1 MSKFLNRFVVDVSP
15 LRERPDYRLIF
26 TGYLISVLGSQ
37 MATVAIAYQ
46 VYVTTGS
53 SWMVGLLSVVELVPQ
68 VFGMLLGGVV
78 ADRMD
83 RRRLLLVLQCA
94 SVLTSGGLAIVALGA
109 TTPLTAVFVLVAV
122 RALLGG
128 LAAPAYTA
136 ASARAAGPRL
146 LPAAAALNAIVIQA
160 GVFIGPAI
168 GGVLI
173 GRTGLPWVYLLDMAT
188 FGAFAVLLLLTKPA
202 PPERAEAEDH
212 GAGLAG
218 IGRSLLRGLKFT
230 KDQPILRGVMLIDLN
245 AMVFGMPRAL
255 FPAFGM
261 AVFAAG
267 PESVGLL
274 YAAPAAGA
282 LVAALA
288 SGWVGRVRKLGHLTL
303 YAVAAWG
310 AAIAVFGLVTSFPV
324 ALVVL
329 AVAGAADV
337 VSEMCRSTLVQ
348 RSVPDRL
355 RGRVSG
361 LWLAQTNAAPRL
373 GDARAGAVAGLAS
386 PALAAL
392 SGGLLCIVGVVLCAW
407 LLPELRKAVNTEE
420 DPSPRAAEPAP
431 HE

>member
-1 MSKFLNRFVVDVSP
+1 MNREGTVVSKFWGSFVVDTSP
-15 LRERPDYRLIF
+15 LRVRRDYRLIF
-26 TGYLISVLGSQ
+26 SGYLISVLGSQ
-37 MATVAIAYQ
+37 MTTVAIAYQ
-46 VYVTTGS
+46 VYLLTKS
-53 SWMVGLLSVVELVPQ
+53 SWMVGVVSIVELIPQ

-83 RRRLLLVLQCA
+83 RRRLLFSLQCA
-94 SVLTSGGLAIVALGA
+94 SMLTSGGLAVLALASATPLVALF
-109 TTPLTAVFVLVAV
+109 LLVGV

-128 LAAPAYTA
+128 LSAPAYTA

-173 GRTGLPWVYLLDMAT
+173 GRAGLQWVYLLDLAS
-188 FGAFAVLLLLTKPA
+188 FAFFALLLLMTKPA
-202 PPERAEAEDH
+202 PPEEQTEA
-212 GAGLAG
+212 GAGLTG
-218 IGRSLLRGLKFT
+218 IVRSLVNGFKFT

-255 FPAFGM
+255 FPAFGT

-282 LVAALA
+282 LLAALA

-303 YAVAAWG
+303 YSVAAWG
-310 AAIAVFGLVTSFPV
+310 TAIAVFGLVSSFQV
-324 ALVVL
+324 ALFVL

-348 RSVPDRL
+348 RSVPDGM

-361 LWLAQTNAAPRL
+361 LWLAQTNAAPKL
-373 GDARAGAVAGLAS
+373 GDARAGAIASLVS
-386 PALAAL
+386 PAVAAL
-392 SGGLLCIVGVVLCAW
+392 SGGLLCIAGVAVCAW
-407 LLPELRKAVNTEE
+407 LLPELRKAVNTDDLESIR
-420 DPSPRAAEPAP
+420 D
-431 HE
+431 

>member
-1 MSKFLNRFVVDVSP
+1 MTSGFLSRFVVDVSP
-15 LRERPDYRLIF
+15 LRERRDYRLVF
-26 TGYLISVLGSQ
+26 SGYLISVLGSQ
-37 MATVAIAYQ
+37 MATVAVAYQ
-46 VYVTTGS
+46 VYVLTGS

-68 VFGMLLGGVV
+68 VLGMLLGGVV

-83 RRRLLLVLQCA
+83 RRRLLLVLQCV
-94 SVLTSGGLAIVALGA
+94 SVLTSGGLAVVASGA
-109 TTPLTAVFVLVAV
+109 TTPLVAVFLLVAV

-128 LAAPAYTA
+128 LTAPAYTA
-136 ASARAAGPRL
+136 LSARAVGPRL
-146 LPAAAALNAIVIQA
+146 LPSAAALNAIVIQA

-173 GRTGLPWVYLLDMAT
+173 GSAGLPRVYLADMVSFAV
-188 FGAFAVLLLLTKPA
+188 FAVLLAMTKPA
-202 PPERAEAEDH
+202 PPERSDAH
-212 GAGLAG
+212 GDVGLLG
-218 IGRSLLRGLKFT
+218 IGRSLTRGLKFT

-255 FPAFGM
+255 FPAFGT

-282 LVAALA
+282 LLAALG
-288 SGWVGRVRKLGHLTL
+288 SGWVGRVHRLGHLTL
-303 YAVAAWG
+303 YSVAAWG
-310 AAIAVFGLVTSFPV
+310 AAIAVFGLVTSFPI
-324 ALVVL
+324 ALVAL

-348 RSVPDRL
+348 RSVPDEL

-373 GDARAGAVAGLAS
+373 GDARAGAIASLAS

-392 SGGLLCIVGVVLCAW
+392 SGGLLCIAGVVVCAW
-407 LLPELRKAVNTEE
+407 LLPDLRKAVNTEH
-420 DPSPRAAEPAP
+420 DPEPRPTEPAQ
-431 HE
+431 E